1 MDAILRQTGILF
13 LLLALGFLAS
23 KLGWLSR
30 ETRGG
35 ISNILLYIVTPCVIV
50 QSFQYPSS
58 AEKWRAMGVEAA
70 ILAAFMLLGL
80 AAGLLV
86 FRKEGGARRATA
98 TFGTAMGNVGFM
110 GVPVIGA
117 LVGDEGMLYVSV
129 AMAVFNAIC
138 WTVGVRVFDKKAFQ
152 PKVLAT
158 SPVLYS
164 VAIGLLLFLFQWR
177 LPALIDGVTEM
188 VAAVATPLSMMVV
201 GAILAE
207 SPAGAILKDRT
218 AVLSAASRLILI
230 PLLVLGTCTLV
241 GIRGEMRMILVLIS
255 GMPSATNTVLL
266 SLVFHGDEELGSRMV
281 VLSTLLYLPVVIGW
295 MLILG

>member
-80 AAGLLV
+80 AAGLLA

-138 WTVGVRVFDKKAFQ
+138 WTVGVRVFYKKAFQ

-207 SPAGAILKDRT
+207 SPTGAILKDRT

-230 PLLVLGTCTLV
+230 PLLALGTCALV

>member
-164 VAIGLLLFLFQWR
+164 VAIGLLMFLFQWR

-218 AVLSAASRLILI
+218 AVLSAAARLILI
-230 PLLVLGTCTLV
+230 PLLALGTCTLV

>member
-80 AAGLLV
+80 AAGLLA

-218 AVLSAASRLILI
+218 AVLSGASPRIVV
-230 PLLVLGTCTLV
+230 PRVGLGTGSRGGLGGEKRGIQV
-241 GIRGEMRMILVLIS
+241 GIIR
-255 GMPSATNTVLL
+255 MPSATNTVLL